1 MPGQTLSE
9 IRTLLAAA
17 GLSPQYRFGQ
27 NFLIDLNLMRKLVDA
42 AGLNSEDVVL
52 EVGPGTGSLTELL
65 LASGAHVVAAEID
78 RGLCDLLRRRLG
90 DHPRFTL
97 VEGDALS
104 TKHQVNP
111 ALLDSLRKTSRLTQP
126 AGGRDHTIPLKL
138 VANLPYQVA
147 TPLLIEL
154 LCGDPPFA
162 RLCATI
168 QKEVGQRLAARPATE
183 TYGPASVVVQTLAR
197 VETLAH
203 LPPEA
208 FWPRP
213 QVHSVMLRLTPLPE
227 ARSRVRDAAGLAGFV
242 SRAFRQRR
250 KMLRSSLQTLAA
262 ESAALLETAGISGA
276 ARAEELTPA
285 DWERLFLAWRS
296 SRPGG

>member
-1 MPGQTLSE
+1 MPGHTLSE

-42 AGLNSEDVVL
+42 AGLNSDDVVL

-65 LASGAHVVAAEID
+65 LASGARVVAAEID
-78 RGLCDLLRRRLG
+78 RGLCHLLRQRLG
-90 DHPRFTL
+90 HHPRFTL
-97 VEGDALS
+97 VEGDVLS

-111 ALLDSLRKTSRLTQP
+111 ALLDSLRETTCAAM
-126 AGGRDHTIPLKL
+126 AGALKL
-138 VANLPYQVA
+138 AANLPYQVA

-162 RLCATI
+162 RLCVTI

-183 TYGPASVVVQTLAR
+183 AYGPASVVVQTLAR

-227 ARSRVRDAAGLAGFV
+227 ARARVGDAAGLARFV
-242 SRAFRQRR
+242 SGAFRQRR
-250 KMLRSSLQTLAA
+250 KMLRSSLQALAA
-262 ESAALLETAGISGA
+262 ESAALLESLGISGA

-296 SRPGG
+296 SRPDG